1 MENSLDTL
9 RAQVRY
15 RRHDLEIEADQAR
28 LARAVRSRRGPRLF
42 TRREARRLHAEV
54 AAFVA
59 GAAPADQRP
68 IETASAGNRRR

>member
-1 MENSLDTL
+1 MENSLDAL

-15 RRHDLEIEADQAR
+15 RRHDLEVEADQAR

-42 TRREARRLHAEV
+42 TRRDARRLHAEV
-54 AAFVA
+54 TAFVA

-68 IETASAGNRRR
+68 VETTSAGTRRR

>member
-1 MENSLDTL
+1 MENSLDAL

-15 RRHDLEIEADQAR
+15 RQHDLAVEADQAR
-28 LARAVRSRRGPRLF
+28 LARAVRSRPGPWLF
-42 TRREARRLHAEV
+42 TRRDARRLHAEV

-68 IETASAGNRRR
+68 IETTSAGTRCR